1 MRLDIGT
8 VKGFQ
13 DYLPPESLKRK
24 KIAEIVEKYY
34 KLYGFVPIETPI
46 IEFDELMRP
55 DIISSEGEDEAVADR
70 FRLQDRGGRNLG
82 LRYEFTFQLAR
93 IFKENPNIKLPM
105 KRYQIGPVFR
115 DEPIRQGRTRQ
126 FVQCDADVIGDSSTN
141 ADAECLALASDILKE
156 LKINN
161 FEIQINNRK
170 LLNAIIESVEIK
182 EQKQVLKELDKIEKI
197 GADIV
202 KANLRKYAS
211 ANQIITLFKLLEKDI
226 EFFKDNAFDGINEI
240 EDLIKKLK
248 VYGIKT
254 RLNLSM
260 VRGLSYY
267 TGNIFEIYLTEKKTS
282 IAGGGRYDKTVGKMS
297 NRVIPAVGIS
307 FSIESLMGLCEE
319 AMAKLEID
327 AIPQALI
334 ISFNQ
339 EEEAIK
345 LAKKLR
351 KNEVSCSITEGQPSK
366 ALDFANSQKIPYIVF
381 LGEEE
386 ISKEKYKLKDM
397 SSGEE
402 KLLSEKQLLS
412 KLSSS
417 K

>member
-319 AMAKLEID
+319 AITKID

>member
-1 MRLDIGT
+1 MRLETST

-13 DYLPPESLKRK
+13 DYLPPESLKREAIVK
-24 KIAEIVEKYY
+24 IVEKYY
-34 KLYGFVPIETPI
+34 KLYGFLPVETPI

-55 DIISSEGEDEAVADR
+55 ESLNQDEDEAVAER
-70 FRLQDRGGRNLG
+70 FKLQDRGGRNLG

-93 IFKENPNIKLPM
+93 ILKENQNIKMPF

-126 FVQCDADVIGDSSTN
+126 FVQCDADIIGDPSAA
-141 ADAECLALASDILKE
+141 ADAECIALASDILKE

-182 EQKQVLKELDKIEKI
+182 EQKQVLRELDKIEKL

-202 KANLRKYAS
+202 KANLRRYAS

-226 EFFKDNAFDGINEI
+226 EFFKDNAFDGINEL
-240 EDLIKKLK
+240 EELVKKSKAYGVKIK
-248 VYGIKT
+248 
-254 RLNLSM
+254 LNLAM
-260 VRGLSYY
+260 ARGFSYY
-267 TGNIFEIYLTEKKTS
+267 TGNVFEFVIPSKKTS
-282 IAGGGRYDKTVGKMS
+282 IVGGGRYDKTVGKFI
-297 NRVIPAVGIS
+297 NRDIPAVGIS
-307 FSIESLMGLCEE
+307 FSIEALMGLCEE
-319 AMAKLEID
+319 EIAKLEIETT
-327 AIPQALI
+327 PQTLI

-351 KNEVSCSITEGQPSK
+351 KNNISCSITEGQPSK
-366 ALDFANSQKIPYIVF
+366 ALDFANAQKIPYVIF
-381 LGEEE
+381 LGEAEME
-386 ISKEKYKLKDM
+386 KEKYKLKDM
-397 SSGEE
+397 STGEE
-402 KLLSEKQLLS
+402 KLLSEKQILI
-412 KLSSS
+412 KF
-417 K
+417 KK

>member
-319 AMAKLEID
+319 AITKL
-327 AIPQALI
+327 
-334 ISFNQ
+334 
-339 EEEAIK
+339 
-345 LAKKLR
+345 
-351 KNEVSCSITEGQPSK
+351 
-366 ALDFANSQKIPYIVF
+366 
-381 LGEEE
+381 
-386 ISKEKYKLKDM
+386 
-397 SSGEE
+397 
-402 KLLSEKQLLS
+402 
-412 KLSSS
+412 
-417 K
+417 